1 MKRAILADDHAM
13 MLEGLAAILQ
23 TECEIVATA
32 ENGRTL
38 IEKAEQLQPDLI
50 VLDISMP
57 DMNGIEAA
65 RRLSTSVPT
74 AKLLFVTQRLDSS
87 YVRAAF
93 DAGAFGYVAKQSAG
107 KELREAVRLV
117 LSNCYYVTPLV
128 APNDPDAAS
137 LRSSRTNPAEMFGAR
152 LTPRQREVLQL
163 IAEGKAT
170 KEIASALN
178 ISAKTVEF
186 HRNGL
191 MNELGLRTTAQL
203 TRYAITHGIVSD

>member
-1 MKRAILADDHAM
+1 MT
-13 MLEGLAAILQ
+13 Q
-23 TECEIVATA
+23 
-32 ENGRTL
+32 
-38 IEKAEQLQPDLI
+38 QLDP
-50 VLDISMP
+50 
-57 DMNGIEAA
+57 
-65 RRLSTSVPT
+65 
-74 AKLLFVTQRLDSS
+74 S
-87 YVRAAF
+87 YIRGAF

-107 KELREAVRLV
+107 NELREAVRLV
-117 LSNCYYVTPLV
+117 LSNRYYVTPLA
-128 APNDPDAAS
+128 APKDPNAAA
-137 LRSSRTNPAEMFGAR
+137 LRSARTNPAEMFGAK

-170 KEIASALN
+170 KEIASALS